1 MGKKVIRGGA
11 REGQEGQKERG
22 EKAGG
27 EVYLISYI
35 TGIPQYKLRKS
46 KVSE

>member
-1 MGKKVIRGGA
+1 MEKKVIRGGA
-11 REGQEGQKERG
+11 REGQEGKK
-22 EKAGG
+22 KAGG